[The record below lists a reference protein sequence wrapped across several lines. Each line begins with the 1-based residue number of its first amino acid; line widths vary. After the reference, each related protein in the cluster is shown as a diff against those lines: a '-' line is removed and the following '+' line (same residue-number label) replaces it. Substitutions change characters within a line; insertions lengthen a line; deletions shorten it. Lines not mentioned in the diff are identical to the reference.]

1 MREIRYILVN
11 FPTNLGDTILSFP
24 AFDLIKENYPS
35 SEIDAI
41 VSSKT
46 ENFLSYHKFI
56 NQIFIYEKRW
66 RIKEKIAFLKRLRK
80 KYDLM
85 VDFKNSF
92 LPFLLRIKKH
102 TPVIRRFSKD
112 IHAKDR
118 YLKIVEN
125 LVKKRKISLKA
136 EFVLDEER
144 KNFWYSLNLDNAVF
158 VAPSSNSSLK
168 RYPPHELEE
177 LLSFLSSKKKVILL
191 GSKKDSSLY
200 RQISLSSVI
209 NLMGKTSFLDVWFL
223 LKNFACI
230 CICVD
235 SSILH
240 LASYLNIPT
249 VALFGPTQEEI
260 YGPYSEKSVVI
271 RKNLK
276 CAPCKNST
284 CPYSGECMKI
294 SADRVVE
301 AVEKILKE

>member
-1 MREIRYILVN
+1 MGKIENILIN
-11 FPTNLGDTILSFP
+11 FPTNLGDVILTLP

-35 SEIDAI
+35 SKITAI
-41 VSSKT
+41 ISPGAQD
-46 ENFLSYHKFI
+46 FLSAHKFI
-56 NQIFIYEKRW
+56 DQIFVYDKRW
-66 RIKEKIAFLKRLRK
+66 KIKEKIAFLKRVGRD
-80 KYDLM
+80 YDLII
-85 VDFKNSF
+85 DFKNSF
-92 LPFLLRIKKH
+92 LPFLLRVKRR
-102 TPVIRRFSKD
+102 TPVIRRVSPSL
-112 IHAKDR
+112 HAKDR
-118 YLKIVEN
+118 YIKIIEG
-125 LVKKRKISLKA
+125 LSRKKEASLKG
-136 EFVLDEER
+136 EFTLDEER
-144 KNFWYSLNLDNAVF
+144 EKYWYSLSLDNSIF

-168 RYPPHELEE
+168 RYPPRELEE
-177 LLSFLSSKKKVILL
+177 LLSFLSSEKKVVLL

-200 RQISLSSVI
+200 RQIDSSSVV

-223 LKNFACI
+223 LKNFACV

-260 YGPYSEKSVVI
+260 YGPYSEKSIVI

-294 SADRVVE
+294 SAYRVVE